1 MKKKKKNKKKYAE
14 EIKANF
20 IVKRNIRQIRDVN
33 AEILEIIN
41 ELREIRR
48 DIDGSSR

>member
-20 IVKRNIRQIRDVN
+20 IVKSNIRQIRDIN

-41 ELREIRR
+41 ELKEIRR
-48 DIDGSSR
+48 EMDVGSR